1 MSTHKVPKAF
11 ISYSWEDDEHRAWVC
26 ELATRLQ
33 SQGVEITLDQWH
45 TAPGDQLSEF
55 MERAVRENDHV
66 LIICT
71 PYYKKRSD
79 GRIGGVGYEGDVMTA
94 EALTSRNQR
103 KFIPV
108 LRKGGWREAA
118 PSWVSGKYYVDL
130 SGEQYSE
137 KHYLDLLLTLLGQ
150 REQAPPLGLPPD
162 NVQLE
167 KLKAKPPTVSTTQI
181 KEEERPNRIEAAVV
195 QQATTPRKDD
205 LPQPA
210 KQVEPA
216 VDIVS
221 LYPGLAKDD
230 WDECVYDEN
239 GNCINDNQ
247 KHWGSNE

>member
-1 MSTHKVPKAF
+1 
-11 ISYSWEDDEHRAWVC
+11 
-26 ELATRLQ
+26 
-33 SQGVEITLDQWH
+33 
-45 TAPGDQLSEF
+45 

-66 LIICT
+66 LIVCT

-108 LRKGGWREAA
+108 LRKGEWRDAA

-130 SGEQYSE
+130 RGTQYSE
-137 KHYLDLLLTLLGQ
+137 QSYLDLLLTLLGRRQ
-150 REQAPPLGLPPD
+150 QAPPLGLPPND
-162 NVQLE
+162 IQLE
-167 KLKAKPPTVSTTQI
+167 ESKATRPKSAPTPSK
-181 KEEERPNRIEAAVV
+181 KEEERPNKIEAAVV
-195 QQATTPRKDD
+195 EKTVTPRKDES
-205 LPQPA
+205 PKPS
-210 KQVEPA
+210 KQVETA

-221 LYPGLAKDD
+221 LYPALAEDD
-230 WDECVYDEN
+230 WDECIYDEN